1 LTAASETDFRS
12 VVAISPPPLPSTPA
26 APADSAASLSRWF
39 ADEVQPH
46 DPQLRAYLR
55 GAFPGLR
62 DVDDVVQES
71 YLQLWRN
78 RRDGSVRSVRGFLFH
93 AARHIALNVL
103 RKERNAPF
111 AAPGAQA
118 VAAIP
123 AEQADAAEAA
133 VLRERADLLAEA
145 ILALPPRC
153 GEIVVLHKVRGLSQ
167 REVAARL
174 GLSER
179 TVETQVRAG
188 LARLQARVARAERSR

>member
-1 LTAASETDFRS
+1 LTAASEEDFRS
-12 VVAISPPPLPSTPA
+12 IVAMSPPPLPSTPA
-26 APADSAASLSRWF
+26 TPSDSAASLSRWF

-55 GAFPGLR
+55 VAFPGVR

-78 RRDGSVRSVRGFLFH
+78 RRAGGVRSVRGFLFH

-111 AAPGAQA
+111 AVPGPQA
-118 VAAIP
+118 VAAVP
-123 AEQADAAEAA
+123 AEAADAADAA

-153 GEIVVLHKVRGLSQ
+153 GEIVVLHKVHGLSQ

-179 TVETQVRAG
+179 TVETQVRTG